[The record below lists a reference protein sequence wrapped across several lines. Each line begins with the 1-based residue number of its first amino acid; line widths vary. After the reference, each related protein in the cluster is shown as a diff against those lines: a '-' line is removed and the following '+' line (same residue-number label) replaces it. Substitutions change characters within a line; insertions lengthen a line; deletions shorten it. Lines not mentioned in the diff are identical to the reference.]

1 MFKLSA
7 KSQHTKE
14 SNKFFSGFEFH
25 CKSEGKGM
33 HRIVTVLKSRVMNVL
48 LLAQNCIKIIA
59 INFLKNCLWLISI
72 SITLIY
78 YFVLHQKYFSQSK
91 SDPVAL
97 KAAPLA

>member
-1 MFKLSA
+1 
-7 KSQHTKE
+7 
-14 SNKFFSGFEFH
+14 
-25 CKSEGKGM
+25 M
-33 HRIVTVLKSRVMNVL
+33 HRIVTVLKSRVMNDL

-78 YFVLHQKYFSQSK
+78 YFVLHQKYFSQLK

-97 KAAPLA
+97 VAAPLA